1 MEGNLDGGLGI
12 NKFSPNAHMHLYQF
26 VFIIGTTSNT
36 VFKLTSKPL
45 KNLLLI
51 LS

>member
-1 MEGNLDGGLGI
+1 MEGRELT
-12 NKFSPNAHMHLYQF
+12 KFPHNARMHLYQF